1 MSSSKKPDPRE
12 GRFELTPPRP
22 TLRGRGR
29 VTREEVED
37 LIAWLEA
44 EFWPRGRP
52 RKQRRREHGNR

>member
-1 MSSSKKPDPRE
+1 MSSSKKRPQE

-29 VTREEVED
+29 VTPDEVED

-44 EFWPRGRP
+44 EFWPQGRP
-52 RKQRRREHGNR
+52 RKRRREHGNR